1 MEKSKH
7 FIIFLTD
14 ITWLSP
20 VAPKHIS
27 QGQRM
32 GTRIYGKRGD
42 ETDEETE
49 EETDKEEREEDQV

>member
-1 MEKSKH
+1 
-7 FIIFLTD
+7 
-14 ITWLSP
+14 LSP

-32 GTRIYGKRGD
+32 GTRIYGKKGD